1 MKDYASVLD
10 RYRRQ
15 PLPMR
20 LGNLAS
26 NLARIRTM
34 ALDQRTVADGA
45 KVVEESR
52 HFADTLIAD
61 TNPFL
66 SEEMANLRD
75 LLDEWLAAWP
85 RLAQP
90 SESLTEITK
99 AAARWSALLIERS
112 GLAQR
117 DSPTSER

>member
-1 MKDYASVLD
+1 MKDYAQLLE

-34 ALDQRTVADGA
+34 ALDERTVAEGA

-66 SEEMANLRD
+66 SGEMVNLRD

-85 RLAQP
+85 RLVQP
-90 SESLTEITK
+90 GEKLTEIT
-99 AAARWSALLIERS
+99 AAAAQWSALLIERS
-112 GLAQR
+112 GLAKR
-117 DSPTSER
+117 DLP